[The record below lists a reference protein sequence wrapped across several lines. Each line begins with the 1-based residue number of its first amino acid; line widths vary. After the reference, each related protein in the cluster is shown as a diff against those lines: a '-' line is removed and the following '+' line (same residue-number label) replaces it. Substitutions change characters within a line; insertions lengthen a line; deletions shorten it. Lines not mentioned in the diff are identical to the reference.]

1 MTASHQPPAL
11 AQFQDEPGQLPSGVV
26 GKNAFLRLGFERR
39 GERTALIHLDR
50 RAPLLV
56 QQALYWDEA
65 LPDLPCVFIIT
76 TTGCILQGDRFTI
89 EIDLAPDTRAHVTTQ
104 AATKIHSMDANYAAQ
119 TQNIVLG
126 ENAYLEYLPD
136 PVIPHAHAR
145 FITTTDVCLAPSA
158 TLLYSEIM
166 MAGRKYHGAGELF
179 QYDVFSSTVRARRP
193 DGTELFTE
201 KFVIEPHVHNVRQVG
216 VMGTFDVFANVVLL
230 TPKHHADKV
239 FDQVPAVVNQ
249 EEQWAAGASRLP
261 NDAGLVF
268 KVLGQESEPVRAK
281 VREFWSIVR
290 QTVTGAPVLRE
301 FVWR

>member
-1 MTASHQPPAL
+1 MTTFHQPPEL

-76 TTGCILQGDRFTI
+76 TTGCILQGDRFNI
-89 EIDLAPDTRAHVTTQ
+89 EIDLASDTRAHITTQ

-119 TQNIVLG
+119 TQSIELG

-136 PVIPHAHAR
+136 PIIPHARAR
-145 FITTTDVCLAPSA
+145 FITTTHVCVHPSA

-166 MAGRKYHGAGELF
+166 MGGRKYHGEGELF
-179 QYDVFSSTVRARRP
+179 QYDVFSSTVRAQRP
-193 DGTELFTE
+193 DGIELFTE
-201 KFVIEPHVHNVRQVG
+201 KFVIEPYMHNVRQVG

-239 FDQVPAVVNQ
+239 FDQVPAVVNL

-281 VREFWSIVR
+281 VRAFWSIVR

>member
-1 MTASHQPPAL
+1 MTTLHQPPELAL
-11 AQFQDEPGQLPSGVV
+11 FQDEPGQMPSGVV

-39 GERTALIHLDR
+39 GERTALVHLDR
-50 RAPLLV
+50 CAPLLV

-76 TTGCILQGDRFTI
+76 TTGCILQGDRFNI

-119 TQNIVLG
+119 TQSIVLG

-136 PVIPHAHAR
+136 PIIPHAHAR
-145 FITTTDVCLAPSA
+145 FITTTEVCLPSSA

-166 MAGRKYHGAGELF
+166 MGGRKYHGDGELF
-179 QYDVFSSTVRARRP
+179 QYDVFSSTVRAKRP
-193 DGTELFTE
+193 DGAELFTE
-201 KFVIEPHVHNVRQVG
+201 KFIIEPHLHNVRQVG

-230 TPKHHADKV
+230 TPRHHADKI
-239 FDQVPAVVNQ
+239 FGQVPAEVNL
-249 EEQWAAGASRLP
+249 EEQWAAGACRLP

-290 QTVTGAPVLRE
+290 QTVTGAPVPPE